1 MPLID
6 VHCHIDLPNFN
17 GDREVVIRKAKEKG
31 IVALINSGLGSVS
44 GRKTLRIAEEYRGYF
59 FSTLGLEPYNLNE
72 GKFKEME
79 RLIMENR
86 WAIVGIGEVGL
97 DYYWT
102 RGEEA
107 RRLQRERFKSFI
119 HLARELD
126 LPLIVHSRSAGKY
139 ALQILEEEGAERV
152 LLHAFDGSLGWA
164 MTGVKLGYF
173 FSIPTSVWHSS
184 QKQKL
189 AKHLPLSHIM
199 VESDSP
205 VLSPFGKERNV
216 PANLVY
222 AVKKL
227 CEIKGIEEIIVEN
240 ETYQNTVNF
249 FQLKGIQI

>member
-6 VHCHIDLPNFN
+6 VHCHIDLPDFD
-17 GDREVVIRKAKEKG
+17 GDREMVIRQAKEKG
-31 IVALINSGLGSVS
+31 IVALINSGLGLVS
-44 GRKTLRIAEEYRGYF
+44 GHKTLRLSEEFHGYVY
-59 FSTLGLEPYNLNE
+59 STLGLEPYNLNE
-72 GKFKEME
+72 EEFGEAE
-79 RLIMENR
+79 RLILENR
-86 WAIVGIGEVGL
+86 GAIVGIGEVGL
-97 DYYWT
+97 DYYWS
-102 RGEEA
+102 RREEA
-107 RRLQRERFKSFI
+107 RRLQRERFRSFI

-139 ALQILEEEGAERV
+139 ALQILEEEGVERV

-205 VLSPFGKERNV
+205 VLSPFGRERNV
-216 PANLVY
+216 PANLAY
-222 AVKKL
+222 AVKKIG
-227 CEIKGIEEIIVEN
+227 EIKGVEETIVEN
-240 ETYQNTVNF
+240 ETFQNAVNF
-249 FQLKGIQI
+249 FQLKGVQI

>member
-6 VHCHIDLPNFN
+6 VHCHIDLPDFDE
-17 GDREVVIRKAKEKG
+17 DREMVIRKAKEKG

-44 GRKTLRIAEEYRGYF
+44 GRKTLRLAEEFHGYLY
-59 FSTLGLEPYNLNE
+59 STLGLEPHNLNE
-72 GKFKEME
+72 EEFGEVE
-79 RLIMENR
+79 RLILENR
-86 WAIVGIGEVGL
+86 RTIVGIGEVGL

-107 RRLQRERFKSFI
+107 RRLQGECFRSFI

-139 ALQILEEEGAERV
+139 ALQILGEEGAERV

-164 MTGVKLGYF
+164 MAGVKLGYF
-173 FSIPTSVWHSS
+173 FSIPTSVWLSS

-205 VLSPFGKERNV
+205 VLSPFGRERNV

-222 AVKKL
+222 AVKKIG
-227 CEIKGIEEIIVEN
+227 EIKGIGEAIVEN
-240 ETYQNTVNF
+240 ETFQNAVNF
-249 FQLKGIQI
+249 FQLKEIQL